1 LLKKKMSRFGFFF
14 FLVRHKMR
22 RRISNVV
29 VGALGNSFR
38 NANITLRAYSRMDPA
53 HAQHGGEGRGE
64 GVGGRKDNRDGK
76 FGGGRE
82 RGGRGGGAD
91 RGDRSDGGGRWGAR
105 ERMGRSGGAWAAG
118 KRGDKLP
125 FSQAF
130 KRGEGD
136 TAEVNARSVEGLIQ
150 EREDVRKSRDYK
162 TADGLRDELVRNSGV
177 NVNGDPQMLT
187 KYRLFAGV
195 TPGFEMLLSAELS
208 RA

>member
-1 LLKKKMSRFGFFF
+1 M
-14 FLVRHKMR
+14 
-22 RRISNVV
+22 
-29 VGALGNSFR
+29 
-38 NANITLRAYSRMDPA
+38 
-53 HAQHGGEGRGE
+53 HAQQRGEGRGE
-64 GVGGRKDNRDGK
+64 GVGSRKDNRDGK

-82 RGGRGGGAD
+82 HGGRGGD
-91 RGDRSDGGGRWGAR
+91 DWGDRRDGGGRWGKR
-105 ERMGRSGGAWAAG
+105 ERMARSGGE
-118 KRGDKLP
+118 
-125 FSQAF
+125 
-130 KRGEGD
+130 EGD
-136 TAEVNARSVEGLIQ
+136 AAEVNAR

>member
-1 LLKKKMSRFGFFF
+1 M
-14 FLVRHKMR
+14 
-22 RRISNVV
+22 V
-29 VGALGNSFR
+29 VGALGISFR
-38 NANITLRAYSRMDPA
+38 NSSITLRAYSNMRIAP
-53 HAQHGGEGRGE
+53 AQHGGEGRSE
-64 GVGGRKDNRDGK
+64 GLGGRKDDRDGR

-82 RGGRGGGAD
+82 RGGRGRVAD
-91 RGDRSDGGGRWGAR
+91 RGDRRDGGGRWVAR
-105 ERMGRSGGAWAAG
+105 DRMGRSGGAWAG
-118 KRGDKLP
+118 GNRGDKLP
-125 FSQAF
+125 FSQAL

-136 TAEVNARSVEGLIQ
+136 AAEVNARSVEGLIR

>member
-1 LLKKKMSRFGFFF
+1 
-14 FLVRHKMR
+14 
-22 RRISNVV
+22 VV
-29 VGALGNSFR
+29 VGELGTSFR
-38 NANITLRAYSRMDPA
+38 NASFTLRAYSRIAPA

-64 GVGGRKDNRDGK
+64 GVGARKDNRDGK

-82 RGGRGGGAD
+82 RGGGGGAD
-91 RGDRSDGGGRWGAR
+91 RGDRRDGGGRWVAR
-105 ERMGRSGGAWAAG
+105 ERMGRSGGAWAGG

-136 TAEVNARSVEGLIQ
+136 AAEVNARSVEGLIR

>member
-1 LLKKKMSRFGFFF
+1 M
-14 FLVRHKMR
+14 
-22 RRISNVV
+22 V
-29 VGALGNSFR
+29 VGALGISFR
-38 NANITLRAYSRMDPA
+38 NSSITLRAYSNMRIAP
-53 HAQHGGEGRGE
+53 AQHGGEGRGE
-64 GVGGRKDNRDGK
+64 GVGGRKDNRDGR
-76 FGGGRE
+76 FGGGRVH
-82 RGGRGGGAD
+82 GGRGGGAN
-91 RGDRSDGGGRWGAR
+91 RGDRHDGGGRWFER
-105 ERMGRSGGAWAAG
+105 EQMGRSGGAWAG
-118 KRGDKLP
+118 GNRGDKLT

-136 TAEVNARSVEGLIQ
+136 APEVNARSVEGLIG
-150 EREDVRKSRDYK
+150 EREDGRKSRDYK